1 MKKTPWI
8 IALLITTII
17 LLAWAGSAVSA
28 HNQDNE
34 LIDLVTYQGTIGTH
48 EVEVNLSIYGNQ
60 EDTLTLYKVGGTL
73 QMDGEEKEMDL
84 CGTFDPSSGELILE
98 TSDGTKFHG
107 SYDEDYGV
115 MEGPALEQAR
125 TLAFNWQL

>member
-8 IALLITTII
+8 ITLLVLTII
-17 LLAWAGSAVSA
+17 LSAYAGSAVSERPSE
-28 HNQDNE
+28 NE

-48 EVEVNLSIYGNQ
+48 EVEVNLNIYGNQ

-73 QMDGEEKEMDL
+73 QLDEEDQEMEL
-84 CGTFDPSSGELILE
+84 SGTFNPGNGELILE
-98 TSDGTKFHG
+98 TSDGIKFHG
-107 SYDEDYGV
+107 TWDEDYGI
-115 MEGPALEQAR
+115 MEGPALDQAR